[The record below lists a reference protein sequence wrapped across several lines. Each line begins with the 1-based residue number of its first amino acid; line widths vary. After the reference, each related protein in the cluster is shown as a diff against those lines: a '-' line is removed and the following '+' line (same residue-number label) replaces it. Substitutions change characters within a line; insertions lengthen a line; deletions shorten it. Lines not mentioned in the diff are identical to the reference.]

1 MDDGKH
7 VDFGPLPALA
17 SFVTN
22 SDAVLMIERLD
33 SAKSIVALFL
43 LVATSKWEIERLEIQ
58 PELPALPVKLGPTV
72 QRSGTIRGLV
82 LGKRTAKCQGKPM
95 LCRFAAAALGPR
107 LERLTILCVEIR
119 PGLGKALAQC
129 ASLTDLTIIGC
140 DMSYTSIGE
149 LTYGIAAA
157 QSLESV
163 HFARNDLMVY
173 SAEGLIND
181 ALSKLPH
188 LIQLV
193 LSIGKM
199 DDKACEALAA
209 VPSLPKL
216 RVLSLAEINMETVSA
231 LLDKLPM
238 KCRWETLD
246 LSSNRIHGRLEE
258 LIIRAPLLCSL
269 DISGNPI
276 GEAAAGV
283 IGRTIGRA
291 KVLRSLKLFYCRLGK
306 AGTVALLKP
315 MQGCPLESLSMNHN
329 NAGDQGA
336 KVVSDCL
343 GSKCKILNMVLEGI
357 TQQGAK
363 ELAKALRRASEIVSL
378 NLTFNMIGLEGAVAV
393 CDSLQGWQAMQ
404 ELSLDDCR
412 IGDAGAAAVA
422 RVMLR
427 VGCRRVILSN
437 NDINSSGVKALAEAA
452 ANSPVVI
459 ELLQLSSNPVGDE
472 GAKSLAEKIIRPNRN
487 VEELAV
493 CWVEMGD
500 EGRKAIESAVRAR
513 KAGGSLRKV
522 EICCSS
528 CCKYKGQRDLST
540 LVLIWRVVI

>member
-7 VDFGPLPALA
+7 VDLGSLPALA

-22 SDAVLMIERLD
+22 SDAVFMIKRLD
-33 SAKSIVALFL
+33 SAKS
-43 LVATSKWEIERLEIQ
+43 VATLFSLVSTSEWEIERLEIQ
-58 PELPALPVKLGPTV
+58 PELPALPVKLGSAV

-82 LGKRTAKCQGKPM
+82 LGKRTTECKSKPV
-95 LCRFAAAALGPR
+95 LCGFAAAALGPR
-107 LERLTILCVEIR
+107 LERLEIYNLKIR

-129 ASLTDLTIIGC
+129 TSLTDLTIIGC
-140 DMSYTSIGE
+140 NMSYISIGE
-149 LTYGIAAA
+149 LTDGIAAA

-163 HFARNDLMVY
+163 HFARNNLMEY
-173 SAEGLIND
+173 FAEGLIND

-188 LIQLV
+188 LNQLV
-193 LSIGKM
+193 LIIGKM

-216 RVLSLAEINMETVSA
+216 RVLSLEENNMETVTA
-231 LLDKLPM
+231 LLSKLPM
-238 KCRWETLD
+238 KCRWETLN
-246 LSSNRIHGRLEE
+246 LSSNYIDGRLEE

-269 DISGNPI
+269 DISGNSI

-291 KVLRSLKLFYCRLGK
+291 KVLRSLRLFYCRLKK

-343 GSKCKILNMVLEGI
+343 GSKCKILDMVLEEI

-378 NLTFNMIGLEGAVAV
+378 NLTSNLMIGPEGAVAV
-393 CDSLQGWQAMQ
+393 CDSLQSWRAMQ
-404 ELSLDDCR
+404 ELNLGDCR

-427 VGCRRVILSN
+427 VGCRRVILSS

-459 ELLQLSSNPVGDE
+459 ELLQLSRNPVGNE

-487 VEELAV
+487 VEELV
-493 CWVEMGD
+493 ICWVEMGD
-500 EGRKAIESAVRAR
+500 EGAKAIESAARAR

-522 EICCSS
+522 EICVSGCGHE
-528 CCKYKGQRDLST
+528 GQMAVSA
-540 LVLIWRVVI
+540 VGWMFGES